1 MKVATRASLV
11 LVGTCA
17 LWAFSFPFMKALEQ
31 VGRMAEPDASSVF
44 LAALCVALRFSLAA
58 LLLGLWLGPRLTGLT
73 RLEFEQ
79 GAGLGFFGGIGLVL
93 QMDGMAYT
101 LASTS
106 AFLTQAYCVLIP
118 LWIALRHRSAPPPS
132 VLAACAAAIAGAAI
146 LAGVDRQGLR
156 LGRGEWETLAGS
168 VLFAGQILWLE
179 RPRFRGNHV
188 GRATWLMFTLMA
200 VTAWPLAAATASRPS
215 ALFHAY
221 ASPSALVLLALLTVL
236 CTLATFPLANK
247 WQPRIPATQAGLL
260 YCTEPV
266 FASAAAL
273 WVPGIVS
280 ALSGIGYA
288 NERLT
293 WNLVGGGALV
303 LAANVALQLR
313 PPPRPPSVDSRSTRP
328 APP

>member
-11 LVGTCA
+11 LVGTCV

-31 VGRMAEPDASSVF
+31 VGRLAEPEASSVF
-44 LAALCVALRFSLAA
+44 FAALCVALRFSLAA
-58 LLLGLWLGPRLTGLT
+58 LLLGLWIGPRLTGLT

-118 LWIALRHRSAPPPS
+118 LWIALRYRSVPPPS

-146 LAGVDRQGLR
+146 LAGVDGRGLR

-179 RPRFRGNHV
+179 RPRFHGNHV
-188 GRATWLMFTLMA
+188 GRATWLMFALM
-200 VTAWPLAAATASRPS
+200 AATAGPLALATAPRP
-215 ALFHAY
+215 AAVLHAY
-221 ASPSALVLLALLTVL
+221 ASPTALVLLVLLTVL
-236 CTLATFPLANK
+236 CTRATFPLANK

-273 WVPGIVS
+273 WVPGVVS
-280 ALSGIGYA
+280 TAAGIAYA

-293 WNLVGGGALV
+293 WNLAGGGALV
-303 LAANVALQLR
+303 IAANIALQLR
-313 PPPRPPSVDSRSTRP
+313 PPPRPTPDGSRPIHRD
-328 APP
+328 PP